1 MLFYGIAGA
10 ACGASCPAIAIGGYS
25 IDVIPLGGYSIGDD
39 YYGWGIICGT
49 ICCYSG
55 AICGCWGAICGGCG
69 GPYIY

>member
-39 YYGWGIICGT
+39 YYG
-49 ICCYSG
+49 
-55 AICGCWGAICGGCG
+55 
-69 GPYIY
+69 